1 MKTKVGVVRLIVLS
15 ILVVVVSS
23 MAESLY
29 VYYPSTVKSNVVQM
43 GIQGAAGDVTVV
55 VFGKYRD
62 FVTKASADNPTA
74 VMIRGESLNDLTG
87 YNVVSNASRSGARGE
102 KYVLLSIDTP
112 VDLTSLS
119 AETVVGVV
127 DINRRNEMNTFVS
140 GLLGVS
146 PSVKHVTKVED
157 LLPLLSFGMA
167 QAVIVTE
174 SDVAYFSGV
183 SNLNLVTTPISSS
196 SEIAVIATNSSA
208 SNAVNVAKQIATVT
222 PDYMGGVQW
231 EN

>member
-1 MKTKVGVVRLIVLS
+1 MSIKVGVVRLIVLS
-15 ILVVVVSS
+15 ILVITSSS

-43 GIQGAAGDVTVV
+43 GIQGAAEGVTVV

-62 FVTKASADNPTA
+62 FVTKASADNPDA
-74 VMIRGESLNDLTG
+74 IMIRGESLSDLTG
-87 YNVVSNASRSGARGE
+87 YNVVSNASRDGGREE

-112 VDLTSLS
+112 IELGSLAS
-119 AETVVGVV
+119 ETVIGVV
-127 DINRRNEMNTFVS
+127 DINRRNEMNAFVS
-140 GLLGVS
+140 RLLGVS

-167 QAVIVTE
+167 QAVVVTE
-174 SDVAYFSGV
+174 SDIEYFKGV
-183 SNLNLVTTPISSS
+183 SNLNLVTTTIPSS
-196 SEIAVIATNSSA
+196 SEIAVIATNRDA
-208 SNAVNVAKQIATVT
+208 PNAVDVAKQIATVT